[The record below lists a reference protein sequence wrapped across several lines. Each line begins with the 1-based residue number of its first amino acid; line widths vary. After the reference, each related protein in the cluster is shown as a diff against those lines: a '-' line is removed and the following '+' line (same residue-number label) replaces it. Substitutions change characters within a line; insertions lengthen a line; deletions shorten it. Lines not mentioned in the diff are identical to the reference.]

1 MAEYEKRGYLLEN
14 FRLFHLRSASGTK
27 TDYHYHEF
35 CKILLL
41 ISGRGSYFIDSR
53 RYLLSSG
60 DIVLIGSRSVHRPD
74 LAEDAPYERIIIYV
88 SPDFLQQMSTPDCP
102 LLSLFQGQDGHV
114 LRLKETQRRGVFDLA
129 SRLEAELSHDA
140 FGRSVF
146 SQAVLLQLLVKLGR
160 SIHDDSTA
168 LPRPSVPENH
178 RVLEIMEY
186 LDRNLAEDLDID
198 RLAERFFISKF
209 YMMRLFHRETGMTVH
224 AYLTQR
230 RLNQAKSLIG
240 GGMRATDACFACGF
254 RSYSSF
260 TRAYGKYFGT
270 TPTGRAD
277 TGLIR
282 PEGAE

>member
-114 LRLKETQRRGVFDLA
+114 LRLKEPQRRGVFDLA
-129 SRLEAELSHDA
+129 SRLESELSHDA

-160 SIHDDSTA
+160 SIHDDSAA
-168 LPRPSVPENH
+168 LPRPSIPENH

-230 RLNQAKSLIG
+230 RLHQAKSLIG